1 MKAWALEDYV
11 PAWEHCDDSIH
22 LIYLISPFPPD
33 SFGLITCSTAGGRPD
48 LGALRL
54 STFRPPSSSH
64 LVSPSQSLSQPLWT
78 NSQLIQS
85 VQSVRSF
92 QSVPSVHSVQ
102 SVQSFQS
109 VQSEISFH
117 FKVWDILDT
126 TVIPILQAY
135 LAHHWF
141 NFEVY
146 FLQMD
151 WQQLATRALRCY
163 SSHLR
168 AWLKQWRFPSHWHRS
183 KFQLWEISTTQ
194 TTQ

>member
-64 LVSPSQSLSQPLWT
+64 LVSPSQSLPQSLWT
-78 NSQLIQS
+78 HTFSNSQLIQS
-85 VQSVRSF
+85 V
-92 QSVPSVHSVQ
+92 
-102 SVQSFQS
+102 QS

-126 TVIPILQAY
+126 TVIPVLQVY

-168 AWLKQWRFPSHWHRS
+168 AWLKQWRFPSHWRRS